1 MRKLK
6 HRKLFT
12 LYFCDDSK
20 PQVFPLHNMVIVINT
35 HANGWKF
42 FFSQCQ
48 AFMKESINYYFSI
61 PNAI

>member
-20 PQVFPLHNMVIVINT
+20 PQVFPLCNMVIVINT
-35 HANGWKF
+35 MLMDGKF
-42 FFSQCQ
+42 FFSVPGIHE
-48 AFMKESINYYFSI
+48 ESINYYFSI